1 MDQTETTKLQV
12 SSILSDCGDDIL
24 SPSAL
29 AFVEKIAMRFSA
41 RRDALLQ
48 DRLAVAEKND
58 SGVLP
63 DFLPESKEIRLSDW
77 RVAEAPADLQ
87 DRRVEI
93 TAPAERK
100 KAILALNSSAKV
112 YMADFEDSM
121 SPTAQNL
128 IGGQKALFDA
138 ARGDCALTQGG
149 KHYTLNPR
157 HECVL
162 FVRPRGWHL
171 PEKHVLLNG
180 VPIAGAFFDFGL
192 FFFHNAK
199 ILTGRGRAPYFYLPK
214 TEHWRE
220 AELWNDVMAFAEE
233 TLGLPK
239 NGAKATLLIETL
251 PAVFQMHEIL
261 YAMRERLVGLNCGR
275 WDYIFSYIKT
285 LRAHADRVL
294 PERRLVGM
302 EQPFLNAYSLEL
314 IETCHRRGAHAMGGM
329 SAFLPIRHDTAANAA
344 ALNKVREDKKRE
356 VKHGHDGTWVAH
368 PELIPVAAEIF
379 NAEMPAANQKNKRL
393 NITHGTVQL
402 LALPAGDVSA
412 AGFDNNVQTAL
423 IYIANWLDGKGVVP
437 IFNIMEDAATAE
449 IARSQL
455 WQWRRYS
462 TRLSDGGKADVGFF
476 RKKLQAATVNVADK
490 LKGDRPAGKL
500 QVAAGLLEDLVCND
514 TLGGFLT
521 LPAYAY
527 L

>member
-24 SPSAL
+24 SLSAL
-29 AFVEKIAMRFSA
+29 AFIEKIATRFSA

-48 DRLAVAEKND
+48 DRLSVAEKND
-58 SGVLP
+58 NGVLP
-63 DFLPESKEIRLSDW
+63 DFLPESEEIRLSDW

-128 IGGQKALFDA
+128 MGGQKALFDA
-138 ARGDCALTQGG
+138 VRGDCALTQGG

-171 PEKHVLLNG
+171 LEKHVLLNG
-180 VPIAGAFFDFGL
+180 APIAGAFFDFGL

-199 ILTGRGRAPYFYLPK
+199 ILAKRGRAAYFYLPK

-239 NGAKATLLIETL
+239 NSSKATLLIETL
-251 PAVFQMHEIL
+251 PTIFQMHEIL

-285 LRAHADRVL
+285 LRAYPDRVL
-294 PERRLVGM
+294 PERNQVGM
-302 EQPFLNAYSLEL
+302 GKPFLRAYALEL

-329 SAFLPIRHDTAANAA
+329 AAFLPIRNDVAANDA
-344 ALNKVREDKKRE
+344 ALAKIRADKRRESQA
-356 VKHGHDGTWVAH
+356 GHDGSWVAH
-368 PELIPVAAEIF
+368 PDLIPLAAEIY
-379 NAEMPAANQKNKRL
+379 NTEMPAANQKNKRL
-393 NITHGTVQL
+393 NITHDAVQL
-402 LALPAGDVSA
+402 LALPSGDVSA
-412 AGFDNNVQTAL
+412 AGFDNNVQTSL
-423 IYIANWLDGKGVVP
+423 LYIANWLNGKGAVP
-437 IFNIMEDAATAE
+437 ISNMMEDAATAE

-462 TRLSDGGKADVGFF
+462 TPLTGGGKADVGLF
-476 RKKLQAATVNVADK
+476 REKLKAATTDIANK

-500 QVAAGLLEDLVCND
+500 QTAADLLEELVCDD
-514 TLGGFLT
+514 TLKDFLT
-521 LPAYAY
+521 LPAYAH